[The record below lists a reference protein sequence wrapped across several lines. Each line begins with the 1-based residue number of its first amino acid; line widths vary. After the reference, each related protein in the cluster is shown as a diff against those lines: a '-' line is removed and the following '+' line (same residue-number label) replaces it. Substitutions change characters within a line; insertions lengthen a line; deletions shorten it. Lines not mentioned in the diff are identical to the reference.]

1 MGKSPLL
8 LMSIMAL
15 AGCEQLGIAFNQNNL
30 AHLRFQNGE
39 CSLEIW
45 QSAIDASQDTIEH
58 FAISETIKIDSECA
72 LDLSYSENDVI
83 ED

>member
-1 MGKSPLL
+1 MGKSFLVIV
-8 LMSIMAL
+8 SILAL

-45 QSAIDASQDTIEH
+45 QSAIDAAQDTVEH